1 MWIWVWIPIR
11 LGGFYNENKRSPS
24 ISSPHPVFEIKCKM
38 KMQSSNRKIIK
49 LLQIFIF
56 MWFFTQKQNFIS
68 IIPFHLEGN
77 KGNLCKIT
85 FSARREWFGGEK
97 KCLSEIIFSNQW
109 FRILS
114 PKPHLKKFTDFIRRY
129 HWDQD
134 FFYSVFIVISFNN
147 KYNFL
152 LSEFFYIWR

>member
-1 MWIWVWIPIR
+1 MYQSNKSFRFLSFMWIWVWIPVR
-11 LGGFYNENKRSPS
+11 LGGFYNENKRSPN
-24 ISSPHPVFEIKCKM
+24 ISSSSHPVFEIWCKM

-68 IIPFHLEGN
+68 IIPFYLEGE
-77 KGNLCKIT
+77 KDSI
-85 FSARREWFGGEK
+85 SVRRERFGGEK

-114 PKPHLKKFTDFIRRY
+114 PKPHLTWMKMTAMGKSFWELNGDY
-129 HWDQD
+129 H
-134 FFYSVFIVISFNN
+134 
-147 KYNFL
+147 
-152 LSEFFYIWR
+152 